1 MIFLF
6 EKKNHISFLRYL
18 DFCVFIC
25 EIHIFQNLWRDH
37 RRCYVN
43 KSYTYG
49 YFFWILSTVKMK
61 FGLILVC
68 CMTNISNMFL
78 TQCWRLKTSSRPF
91 YDFFKMIIQ
100 PDMAIFNSW
109 HVPFINVPYSP
120 FQKNETLESWHNW
133 LFSNWSRLLNLKGPR
148 T

>member
-1 MIFLF
+1 MKKKLCFVLEISWFLRF
-6 EKKNHISFLRYL
+6 YLWNSHISKSVTSSQELL
-18 DFCVFIC
+18 C
-25 EIHIFQNLWRDH
+25 
-37 RRCYVN
+37 N

-49 YFFWILSTVKMK
+49 YFFSILNTVKMK

-133 LFSNWSRLLNLKGPR
+133 LFSNLSRLLNLRGPR